1 MKKKERGA
9 NTAFPLVFFLR
20 STCQNAE
27 LERKINKKVILYIIH
42 RMRNFPPASKQKL
55 LFPEAFLIE
64 RTWSSPAPR
73 KGSVGARPSADP
85 TVQGWLVWTC
95 SSRLPPR
102 NSLFFSL
109 LAFLV
114 ILLGWEC
121 PMMSALF
128 LGKRAARFFSN
139 IPNVSSQNLNLEK
152 KKKQIFEN
160 SFNYFPCSQI
170 DIQLP
175 DSNTCST
182 LHNEE
187 SFLPSFI
194 HSLHRHSL
202 MTPCAWHYQGRKICI

>member
-20 STCQNAE
+20 STCQNAD

-73 KGSVGARPSADP
+73 KGSVGVRPSADP

-128 LGKRAARFFSN
+128 LGKRKSCSIFLKHSKCFKSE
-139 IPNVSSQNLNLEK
+139 PEPWK
-152 KKKQIFEN
+152 KKK
-160 SFNYFPCSQI
+160 SK
-170 DIQLP
+170 
-175 DSNTCST
+175 
-182 LHNEE
+182 
-187 SFLPSFI
+187 
-194 HSLHRHSL
+194 SL
-202 MTPCAWHYQGRKICI
+202 KIASITFHVHK